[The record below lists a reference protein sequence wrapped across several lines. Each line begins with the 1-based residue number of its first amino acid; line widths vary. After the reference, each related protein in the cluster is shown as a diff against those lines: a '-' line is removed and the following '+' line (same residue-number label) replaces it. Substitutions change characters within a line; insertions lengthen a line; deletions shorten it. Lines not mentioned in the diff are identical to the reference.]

1 MCDPRDLK
9 CPEQAHLQRQRA
21 DWLLGAGRRRMG
33 RLLMG
38 VGFFWGDGNVL
49 ELDGG
54 DSCTTANTVNTKLY
68 ILKG

>member
-1 MCDPRDLK
+1 
-9 CPEQAHLQRQRA
+9 
-21 DWLLGAGRRRMG
+21 
-33 RLLMG
+33 MG